1 MTFNHIIEGK
11 GVVKKYKQVV
21 AVDHVDFFI
30 RQQECFAFLG
40 PNGAGKTT
48 TMRMICCYAPLTAG
62 QLTVDGK
69 DVSKDCRKIKAVL
82 GIVPQENNLDPDLT
96 VGENL
101 LVYSRYFDIPKKVA
115 VKRAFEGLELFQL
128 RERWDSRIESLSGG
142 MKRRL
147 IFARAL
153 LNEPKILVLDEPT
166 TGMDPQARLLVWQR
180 VRDLKERGST
190 IVLCTQNM
198 AEAAYLC
205 DRLVIMHQG
214 KILAE
219 GAPSDLVAHYAG
231 KEVVELRVKL
241 EEKPGVLAKLKGD
254 AISVEDVGDTLYV
267 FSHDGEAMVRN
278 LNLNPEKLT
287 FRQAT
292 LEDVFLKL
300 TGRGLQE

>member
-1 MTFNHIIEGK
+1 MKSNHIIDCK
-11 GVVKKYKQVV
+11 GVVKQYKTLT
-21 AVDHVDFFI
+21 AVDHIDFFI

-48 TMRMICCYAPLTAG
+48 TMRMICCYAPPTTG

-69 DVSKDCRKIKAVL
+69 DVSRDSRKIKAVL

-96 VGENL
+96 VSENL
-101 LVYSRYFDIPKKVA
+101 LVYSRYFDIPKKLA
-115 VKRAFEGLELFQL
+115 LQRARQGLELFQL
-128 RERWDSRIESLSGG
+128 QERWNSRIESLSGG

-153 LNEPKILVLDEPT
+153 LNEPKIMVLDEPT
-166 TGMDPQARLLVWQR
+166 TGMDPQARILVWQR
-180 VRDLKERGST
+180 VRELKERGVT

-219 GAPSDLVAHYAG
+219 GAPSDMIARYAG
-231 KEVVELRVKL
+231 KEVIELRVKP
-241 EEKPGVLAKLKGD
+241 EEKPVVLAKLKYN
-254 AISVEDVGDTLYV
+254 AVRVEDVGDTLYI
-267 FSHDGEAMVRN
+267 FSRNGEAMVSN

-287 FRQAT
+287 FRQAS